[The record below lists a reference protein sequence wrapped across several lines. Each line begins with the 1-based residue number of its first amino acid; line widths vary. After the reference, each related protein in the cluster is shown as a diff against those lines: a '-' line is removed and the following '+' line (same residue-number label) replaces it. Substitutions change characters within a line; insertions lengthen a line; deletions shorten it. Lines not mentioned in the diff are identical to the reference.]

1 MDIRIEKTQR
11 AIKNAF
17 LELRAKKPLE
27 KITVKELCALAC
39 VNKSTFYSHYVDIFA
54 LSDYMESETITS
66 IVKNISAQQQDPFQ
80 NPEIFTRNLYM
91 ALLSNNSLINI
102 LFSGREKAR
111 LGDCLETEIRKLIE
125 IRYPEN
131 RTDTEKNILL
141 SYCIQGSFHAYLN
154 HKDNR
159 CSTRYPSADIPFG
172 SALKAL
178 PQPAGSPAQKVL
190 RPKR

>member
-39 VNKSTFYSHYVDIFA
+39 VNKSTFYSHYEDIFA
-54 LSDYMESETITS
+54 LSELMESETITS
-66 IVKNISAQQQDPFQ
+66 IVKNISAQQQDPFRD
-80 NPEIFTRNLYM
+80 PEIFTRNLYM

-111 LGDCLETEIRKLIE
+111 LGDCLETELRKLIGN
-125 IRYPEN
+125 RYLQNQE
-131 RTDTEKNILL
+131 DAEKNILL
-141 SYCIQGSFHAYLN
+141 SYCIQGSFHSYLN
-154 HKDNR
+154 HKDEDLEAVIR
-159 CSTRYPSADIPFG
+159 VSEKVVQ
-172 SALKAL
+172 ALKPLYLERVSGGVKSEA
-178 PQPAGSPAQKVL
+178 
-190 RPKR
+190 

>member
-66 IVKNISAQQQDPFQ
+66 IVKNISAQQQDPFRD
-80 NPEIFTRNLYM
+80 PEIFTRNLYM

-154 HKDNR
+154 HKDENLEAVIQV
-159 CSTRYPSADIPFG
+159 SEKVVQVLKPLYLEHIPG
-172 SALKAL
+172 DA
-178 PQPAGSPAQKVL
+178 
-190 RPKR
+190 